1 MVYQC
6 VVHEPTGR
14 GMFAREQQTISLVD
28 ITRIRGGRVDVVDV
42 FLDGRWMEIEAKFD
56 DFKLLWEGAKATAA
70 GIR

>member
-1 MVYQC
+1 LQPRWCSATSVC
-6 VVHEPTGR
+6 PATKSI
-14 GMFAREQQTISLVD
+14 FN
-28 ITRIRGGRVDVVDV
+28 VVDV